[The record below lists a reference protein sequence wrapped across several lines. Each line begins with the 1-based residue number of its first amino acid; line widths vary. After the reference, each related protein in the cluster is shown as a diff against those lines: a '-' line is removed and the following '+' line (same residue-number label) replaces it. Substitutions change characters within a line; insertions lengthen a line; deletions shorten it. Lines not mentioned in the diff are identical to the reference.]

1 MNFEVTKS
9 DIVFRG
15 KVFDLQ
21 VDEITYNS
29 GNKGVR
35 ETALHHGGSVIV
47 PVTNEGKLVLIKQ
60 FRYPLKTKLFELP
73 AGKLFKG
80 EDPQIC
86 AVRELEEETGYK
98 AGTISKLGAIATTP
112 GFCTEILHIFLA
124 TDLTAGE
131 PDREEGEVGME
142 MFEYTLE
149 EVEKMITS
157 QQIFDAKT
165 LAGILYYKLQLQYL
179 G

>member
-1 MNFEVTKS
+1 MNFDVTKS
-9 DIVFRG
+9 EIVFRG

-21 VDEITYNS
+21 VDEIVYHS

-47 PVTNEGKLVLIKQ
+47 PVLDSGKIILIKQ
-60 FRYPLKTKLFELP
+60 FRYPLRTMLFELP

-80 EDPQIC
+80 EDPEVC

-98 AGTISKLGAIATTP
+98 TGKIMKLGAIATTP
-112 GFCTEILHIFLA
+112 GFCTEILHIYLA
-124 TDLTAGE
+124 TGLTPGE
-131 PDREEGEVGME
+131 PHREEGEDGME
-142 MFEYTLE
+142 MFEFTLDEIE
-149 EVEKMITS
+149 EMISS
-157 QQIFDAKT
+157 QQIYDAKT
-165 LAGILYYKLQLQYL
+165 LSGILYYKLLLQKL